1 MDYHA
6 FDKLSYG
13 LYIVSSEAGGK
24 AAGCTVAFFTTL
36 KPYVWKSAHPS
47 IQSSRMEAIRFANA
61 LV

>member
-24 AAGCTVAFFTTL
+24 RRAA
-36 KPYVWKSAHPS
+36 
-47 IQSSRMEAIRFANA
+47 SSTHWGR
-61 LV
+61 

>member
-24 AAGCTVAFFTTL
+24 AAGCIVHQGLCHNELLSGSARGFDFFL
-36 KPYVWKSAHPS
+36 F
-47 IQSSRMEAIRFANA
+47 R
-61 LV
+61 L